1 MWAADAK
8 VKKDIPL
15 TRIKKGDF
23 VTITKGRN
31 YKYALW
37 CSEGIFDLPEE
48 YIDEHSVV
56 VFSRVI

>member
-15 TRIKKGDF
+15 TNVKKGEE
-23 VTITKGRN
+23 VTITRGLK

-37 CSEGIFDLPEE
+37 GNEGVFDLPAE
-48 YIDEHSVV
+48 YIDKSSIV
-56 VFSRVI
+56 VFSHK